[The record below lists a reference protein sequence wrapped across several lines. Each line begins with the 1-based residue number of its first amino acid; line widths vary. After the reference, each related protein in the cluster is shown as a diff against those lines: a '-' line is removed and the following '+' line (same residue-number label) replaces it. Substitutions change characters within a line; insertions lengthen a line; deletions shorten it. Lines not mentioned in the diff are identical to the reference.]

1 MSAARKGMAEKLMA
15 LLQTFPEVKGCTLY
29 GSLAEGRG
37 DALSDI
43 DIEVD
48 VSGTDNGAFAL
59 MLPDRL
65 AQHIPVFYSDYA
77 PSLAPQQYVVT
88 LALDENDPFLFADLR
103 CAATPHC
110 AAVTPAQLKARNTLF
125 AHTLKLWT
133 ANLKHYARGVDC
145 TAEICRMGR
154 KLGLAQA
161 EEKEGELLLE
171 ETLDWLDENAPQQ
184 MKMFLASCRV
194 AFARLTR

>member
-15 LLQTFPEVKGCTLY
+15 LLQTFPEVKSCTLY

-48 VSGTDNGAFAL
+48 VSGVDNGAFVL
-59 MLPDRL
+59 ELPARL

-88 LALDENDPFLFADLR
+88 LALDEADPFLFADLR

-110 AAVTPAQLKARNTLF
+110 AAVTPAQLKAQNTSF

-145 TAEICRMGR
+145 TAEIRRMAQ
-154 KLGLAQA
+154 KLGLEQVD
-161 EEKEGELLLE
+161 EKDGKALLK
-171 ETLDWLDENAPQQ
+171 ETLDWLEENAPQQ
-184 MKMFLASCRV
+184 LDVFLASCQA
-194 AFARLTR
+194 AFARLTQ